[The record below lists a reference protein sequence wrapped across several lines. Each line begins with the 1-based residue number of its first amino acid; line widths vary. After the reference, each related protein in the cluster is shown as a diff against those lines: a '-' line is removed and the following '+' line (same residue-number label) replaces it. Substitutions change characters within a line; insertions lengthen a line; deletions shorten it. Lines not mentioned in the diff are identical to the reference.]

1 MGAPTPRQVAN
12 ERSPVTDGQL
22 PGGPR
27 LLWAADGL
35 LALIPQLRATGFVS
49 DLTQLRGKLAA
60 MLRDF
65 QARARS
71 LGLEPERIGQAM
83 EVLAALIDHVVLT
96 MPWGVNAG
104 WRDLGAAAPDAGA
117 RRTPQGAAERLLDV
131 ARRASADPGIREL
144 VGIALAL
151 GFEGG
156 GRGTNDGINRLR
168 GELAAQESP
177 AAARIAHSLSP
188 QWQAAVGRGS
198 ALAGWLPLWAS
209 TAIVAALLAV
219 LFFAL
224 ERSLGASS
232 DRLYARIATLNGP
245 AAPASRPLP
254 ASQPRLAGLLAEPL
268 AARNASV
275 RDEIDRSVIVVPGS
289 ALFAAGGAALQPQ
302 GTTLLREV
310 AAALAH
316 TPGRVQII
324 GHTDGGGV
332 RSARYPSDWD
342 LSVDRARA
350 VENALRELGI
360 EGSRLSYDGRAG
372 IEPSAA
378 EGRVGSAGDGR
389 IEIVLLAG
397 R

>member
-1 MGAPTPRQVAN
+1 MGAPTPRQVTN
-12 ERSPVTDGQL
+12 ERSPLTEGQL

-49 DLTQLRGKLAA
+49 DLTQLRDKLAA

-71 LGLEPERIGQAM
+71 LGMEPEHIGQAM
-83 EVLAALIDHVVLT
+83 ELLAALIDYVVLT

-104 WRDLGAAAPDAGA
+104 WRHLGAAAAAGA
-117 RRTPQGAAERLLDV
+117 QRTPQGTAERLLEV
-131 ARRASADPGIREL
+131 ARRASADPGTREL

-156 GRGTNDGINRLR
+156 GRGTNDGIDRLR

-188 QWQAAVGRGS
+188 QWQAAVGPGS

-224 ERSLGASS
+224 ERSLGVSS
-232 DRLYARIATLNGP
+232 DRLYARIAALNGP
-245 AAPASRPLP
+245 AAPAARPLP

-289 ALFAAGGAALQPQ
+289 ALFAAGGAALQPE
-302 GTTLLREV
+302 GTTLLRGV
-310 AAALAH
+310 AAALAR

-378 EGRVGSAGDGR
+378 EGRVGSAADGR